1 MVDLIDRSGPS
12 PTPNLLNGT
21 GPVEKL
27 VISTAT
33 IAGAVLGNP
42 RLAACTRIVLSRTLF
57 P

>member
-1 MVDLIDRSGPS
+1 MVDLIDRSGASPS
-12 PTPNLLNGT
+12 PYLLNGT

-27 VISTAT
+27 VISSAT

-42 RLAACTRIVLSRTLF
+42 RLAACTRIIIGRTLA